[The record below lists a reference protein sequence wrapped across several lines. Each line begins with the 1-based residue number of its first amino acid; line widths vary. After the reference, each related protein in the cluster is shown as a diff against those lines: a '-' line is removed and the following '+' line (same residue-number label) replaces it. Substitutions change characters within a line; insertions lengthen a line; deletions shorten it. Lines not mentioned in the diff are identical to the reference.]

1 MSYADDK
8 YNLAA
13 KSNDELHAWLAGYEQ
28 GSPEYIAG
36 VEESMRR
43 VAAMEEVMEKNESPV
58 WKRES
63 VAMYIAI
70 LAIAVTIIV
79 IVATY

>member
-1 MSYADDK
+1 
-8 YNLAA
+8 
-13 KSNDELHAWLAGYEQ
+13 
-28 GSPEYIAG
+28 
-36 VEESMRR
+36 MRR